1 MLKQIIIISIF
12 LSFCFGQ
19 VQVTL
24 TADEVNEYID
34 KLNYLNN
41 EIKELESDRKT
52 LIKDGSN
59 LEMTEKSADDMVVM
73 IEGLIESYETKIGNL
88 AAEIAKTQLRNKQ
101 LKYEKKIHTDYRN
114 ELDSMRVDW
123 KNKLSEL
130 ADKHRDVTNFRN
142 EMEVKLKSEP
152 KGTLDEEQVE

>member
-130 ADKHRDVTNFRN
+130 ADKHRDVTNFRD
-142 EMEVKLKSEP
+142 EM
-152 KGTLDEEQVE
+152 

>member
-114 ELDSMRVDW
+114 ELDSMKVDW

>member
-88 AAEIAKTQLRNKQ
+88 AAEIAETQLRNKQ

-130 ADKHRDVTNFRN
+130 ADKHRDVTNFRD
-142 EMEVKLKSEP
+142 EM
-152 KGTLDEEQVE
+152 